1 MLGSGSTLR
10 QNNVSSC
17 PTPRPGTSAMSL
29 PDNDT
34 PSTASIIMA
43 VLFCLFLLMPRLP
56 CCCSHRPA
64 CSTPC
69 TRLSPSST
77 LLPPA
82 LHLLWPHSRQDDPQ
96 LALLPPS
103 LPGVLCLLHRLGCL
117 RCRPAAPSSVGRRRW
132 VSKHTSSFCS
142 VGSKLVK
149 WKEQLTA
156 DWPCCTLH
164 ENVRHVWLCQEPAV
178 FFVWALLMSLLSKWL
193 VSVHTAK
200 DITCWIIQRLTE
212 WRSSEPLSPAQ
223 SDMPGLLQAIAAQ
236 DRIGWLAFF
245 KGCVAVEWAGV

>member
-1 MLGSGSTLR
+1 
-10 QNNVSSC
+10 
-17 PTPRPGTSAMSL
+17 
-29 PDNDT
+29 
-34 PSTASIIMA
+34 
-43 VLFCLFLLMPRLP
+43 
-56 CCCSHRPA
+56 
-64 CSTPC
+64 
-69 TRLSPSST
+69 
-77 LLPPA
+77 
-82 LHLLWPHSRQDDPQ
+82 
-96 LALLPPS
+96 
-103 LPGVLCLLHRLGCL
+103 
-117 RCRPAAPSSVGRRRW
+117 

-245 KGCVAVEWAGV
+245 KGCIAVEWAGVREAHFIWLGQRNTGKQWATSLVVKLWEVAWDPQDHRNQIKKHVETRQDVARREAIMLAVRSEHAFGRSGLPS